1 MHCGWKTQ
9 IKSKCTYPR
18 IVSQGVVDNTAEAL
32 QVGLDHGASFLHDR
46 EASIA
51 VVVAQS
57 LVSVAWIDVFE
68 RRLREHGYP
77 YGIELCLMILTVMWL
92 MDGLLLSMELVLS
105 LLLADIE
112 TLS

>member
-1 MHCGWKTQ
+1 M
-9 IKSKCTYPR
+9 
-18 IVSQGVVDNTAEAL
+18 DNTAEAL

-68 RRLREHGYP
+68 RRLCEHGYP

-92 MDGLLLSMELVLS
+92 MDGLLLSVELVLS
-105 LLLADIE
+105 LLMML
-112 TLS
+112 L